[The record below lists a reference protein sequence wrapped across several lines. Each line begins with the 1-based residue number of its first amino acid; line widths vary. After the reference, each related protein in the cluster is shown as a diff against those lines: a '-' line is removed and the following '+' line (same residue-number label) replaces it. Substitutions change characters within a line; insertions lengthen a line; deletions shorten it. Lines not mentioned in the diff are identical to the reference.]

1 MANIFDLFKQISK
14 SEPLSTS
21 PVEYIIVGLGNPEK
35 KYEIT
40 RHNAGF
46 MCIDYVSEKC
56 GIKINRA
63 KFSSLMGEGTL
74 CGKHVVLL
82 KPQTYM
88 NNSGRAVSEAV
99 SFYKLPVE
107 NIIVISDDISL
118 DVGRLRV
125 RRNGSH
131 GGQRGLLSIEECLAS
146 KNYPRIKIGVGQ
158 KPHPDYD
165 LADWVL
171 SAFTTNELKNI
182 TDSFDTAFDG
192 LCKMISGDIEGAMQI
207 CNGK

>member
-1 MANIFDLFKQISK
+1 MYL
-14 SEPLSTS
+14 L
-21 PVEYIIVGLGNPEK
+21 VGLGNPDK
-35 KYEIT
+35 KYETT

-46 MCIDYVSEKC
+46 MCIDYISEKC
-56 GIKINRA
+56 GIKVNRA
-63 KFSSLMGEGTL
+63 KFSALMGDGSL
-74 CGKHVVLL
+74 CGKRVVLL

-88 NNSGRAVSEAV
+88 NNSGKAVSEAA
-99 SFYKLPVE
+99 SFYKLPPE

-171 SAFTTNELKNI
+171 SSFTANELKNI
-182 TDSFDTAFDG
+182 TDSFDNAFEG
-192 LCKMISGDIEGAMQI
+192 LCKIIAGDIEGAMQI